1 MQRYFLEK
9 ELAENQLQEI
19 VITGEQHHHMNRVMR
34 MKEATQVYL
43 VFPSGRSI
51 IAEIITI
58 NQEQVSLKWIADEVA
73 EKELPIQ
80 VTIASGLPKQDKLEF
95 VVQKITEL
103 GAAAFIPF
111 QGHFSI
117 TKWDHKK
124 ATKKI
129 ERLQKIALEA
139 AEQSHRRKVPTIYPL
154 ATSIEEIAQQAADYD
169 YCLVAYEESAKENEQ
184 AVFAKVLQQV
194 KPGEKILVVFGPE
207 GGLAPKEIEQLETA
221 GFLLC
226 GLGPRILR
234 TETAPLYVL
243 SAISY
248 VTELKQ

>member
-9 ELAENQLQEI
+9 EPIENQLQEI
-19 VITGEQHHHMNRVMR
+19 IITGEPHHHMHRVMR
-34 MKEATQVYL
+34 MKEKTQVYL
-43 VFPSGRSI
+43 VFPSERSI
-51 IAEIITI
+51 IAEITAIT
-58 NQEQVSLKWIADEVA
+58 QDQVTLKWVADETA

-103 GAAAFIPF
+103 GANAFIPF

-117 TKWDHKK
+117 TKWDYKK
-124 ATKKI
+124 AEKKTT
-129 ERLQKIALEA
+129 RLQKIAAEA
-139 AEQSHRRKVPTIYPL
+139 AEQSHRRKIPTIHSL
-154 ATSIEEIAQQAADYD
+154 ASSIEQVIAQAEHFD

-184 AVFAKVLQQV
+184 TAFAKVLQDVQ
-194 KPGEKILVVFGPE
+194 PGEKILVVFGPE
-207 GGLAPKEIEQLETA
+207 GGLAPKEIESLSAA
-221 GFLLC
+221 GFILC

-248 VTELKQ
+248 VTELN